1 MFRKINITHP
11 NVDDDDD
18 DGHNNNNDNYK
29 KAELSC
35 FPNKGWNQL
44 SLIQALVALPVC

>member
-11 NVDDDDD
+11 NVDDDDDDD

-35 FPNKGWNQL
+35 FPNKGWN
-44 SLIQALVALPVC
+44 SPPI

>member
-18 DGHNNNNDNYK
+18 GNNGHNDDNYK

-35 FPNKGWNQL
+35 FPNKGWN
-44 SLIQALVALPVC
+44 SPPIRRP

>member
-18 DGHNNNNDNYK
+18 GNDGNNGNNDGNNNYK

-35 FPNKGWNQL
+35 FPNKGWN
-44 SLIQALVALPVC
+44 SPPIYS